1 MKNIFKLLLITSI
14 ISLTFTGCDKDD
26 DNSTS
31 SGGDGTFS
39 KGTVTLDFT
48 HIVGSVNLDVTG
60 ATNYTNEVGNTFA
73 VNKFRYYISN
83 VKLIKDD
90 ESVYDVPNS
99 YFLIDEADQTT
110 VKPELANIPGGKYKG
125 VRFTIGVDSAA
136 TEDPSMHV
144 GVLDPANNMFWTWS
158 TGYIFMKL
166 EGTSPN
172 STSTGNSIIYHI
184 GGYKNSN
191 NTNALREVDLDFGT
205 NLIVNGT
212 REAEVH
218 IMVNLLEFFKGVT
231 PATNIDIATNS
242 VQMAQGGL
250 TLTLADNSKKMFK
263 FDHIHN

>member
-1 MKNIFKLLLITSI
+1 MKNIFKLLLVSSI
-14 ISLTFTGCDKDD
+14 VAVVFTGCKDDD
-26 DNSTS
+26 DNSTP
-31 SGGDGTFS
+31 SGGGSFS
-39 KGTVTLDFT
+39 QGNVTLDFT
-48 HIVGSVNLDVTG
+48 HIVGTVNLDVTG

-73 VNKFRYYISN
+73 VNKFKYYISN

-90 ESVYDVPNS
+90 ESVYNVPNS
-99 YFLIDEADQTT
+99 YFLIDEADQSS

-144 GVLDPANNMFWTWS
+144 GDLDPANNMYWTWS

-172 STSTGNSIIYHI
+172 STSTGNSIVYHI
-184 GGYKNSN
+184 GGYRNSN

-205 NLIVNGT
+205 ELIVNGT

-218 IMVNLLEFFKGVT
+218 VMVNLLEFFKGIT
-231 PATNIDIATNS
+231 PATNIDIASNS